1 MDARLDMAGGRPVL
15 RLENTGGFGN
25 RRAVFDLPLTAEQ
38 AKQIEINTTVGGWPC
53 R

>member
-1 MDARLDMAGGRPVL
+1 MDARLDVAGGRPVL
-15 RLENTGGFGN
+15 RLQNNASPG
-25 RRAVFDLPLTAEQ
+25 RRAVFDLPLTPEQ